1 MMNFIHAFDYAL
13 LEFYHNLA
21 VMTNNAFTPFIRSIS
36 YFFDLEKGL
45 PLVIIAIALLFFK
58 KTRKVGFV
66 MVVSMVIGLIFTN
79 LFIKN
84 YVARLRPFQSGRL
97 EIVNWWKY
105 VGSVHVGEYSFPSGH
120 ATATMAAM
128 TAIFLTCN
136 KKYSWLGFLFVLLM
150 GFSRNYLMVH
160 YPSDVVAGMLVGLVS
175 ALLAYG
181 LYWALKSYTYSHLDH
196 HWCQRLYYS
205 GLFE

>member
-1 MMNFIHAFDYAL
+1 
-13 LEFYHNLA
+13 
-21 VMTNNAFTPFIRSIS
+21 
-36 YFFDLEKGL
+36 
-45 PLVIIAIALLFFK
+45 
-58 KTRKVGFV
+58 
-66 MVVSMVIGLIFTN
+66 
-79 LFIKN
+79 
-84 YVARLRPFQSGRL
+84 
-97 EIVNWWKY
+97 
-105 VGSVHVGEYSFPSGH
+105 
-120 ATATMAAM
+120 MAAM

-181 LYWALKSYTYSHLDH
+181 LYRALKSYTYTHLDH
-196 HWCQRLYYS
+196 HWCQKLYYS

>member
-1 MMNFIHAFDYAL
+1 MMNFIHTFDYAL

-21 VMTNNAFTPFIRSIS
+21 VSTNNAFTPFIRAIS
-36 YFFDLEKGL
+36 YLFDIEKGL
-45 PLVIIAIALLFFK
+45 PLVIIAFILLFFK
-58 KTRKVGFV
+58 KTRKAGLV
-66 MVVSMVIGLIFTN
+66 MLISMGIGLIFTN

-97 EIVNWWKY
+97 EIVSWWKY

-160 YPSDVVAGMLVGLVS
+160 YPSDVIAGMLVGLVS

-181 LYWALKSYTYSHLDH
+181 LYWVLKTYTYSHLDH
-196 HWCQRLYYS
+196 HWCRRLYYS
-205 GLFE
+205 GLFD

>member
-1 MMNFIHAFDYAL
+1 MMNFIHTFDYAL
-13 LEFYHNLA
+13 LQLYHNLA
-21 VMTNNAFTPFIRSIS
+21 VSTNNALTPFIRSIS
-36 YFFDLEKGL
+36 YFFDIEKGL
-45 PLVIIAIALLFFK
+45 PLVIIAFALLFFK
-58 KTRKVGFV
+58 KTRKVGLV
-66 MVVSMVIGLIFTN
+66 MIVSMGIGLIFTN

-84 YVARLRPFQSGRL
+84 YVARLRPFQSGRS
-97 EIVNWWKY
+97 EIVSWWKY

-120 ATATMAAM
+120 ATATMACM

-160 YPSDVVAGMLVGLVS
+160 YPSDVIAGMLVGLVS

-181 LYWALKSYTYSHLDH
+181 LFWALKAYTYSHLDH
-196 HWCQRLYYS
+196 HWCQKLYYS